1 MRAPRTQDSCPFRTH
16 PAMNTLPE
24 GRIALSGRESG
35 WSIPYQCLNDN
46 FTISWWAGLLPF
58 TCFYII
64 ISLWFCVDRYEALTC
79 TCHFLPEPESSLVF
93 FIEQLRNGMLWNGLF
108 QHILRQGSDED
119 GVQWL
124 CSFHFFWWIFGIFGT
139 WTFYGIFPS
148 YISVPTWLLMLLRS
162 CTRLGSWDEDGI
174 RFQGIQTTPRSPKIG
189 FSELFQELWHLN
201 AS

>member
-35 WSIPYQCLNDN
+35 WSIPYQCLNDT

-64 ISLWFCVDRYEALTC
+64 TSLWFCVDRYEALTC

-93 FIEQLRNGMLWNGLF
+93 FIEQTSKWNALEWFISAYFATGQWWRWCSVVVFFSFLLMDLRNLRNMNVLRDLSF
-108 QHILRQGSDED
+108 LHISPYLALDALEI
-119 GVQWL
+119 L
-124 CSFHFFWWIFGIFGT
+124 HTFGILGWGWYQVSRAVIT
-139 WTFYGIFPS
+139 SG
-148 YISVPTWLLMLLRS
+148 LMCYTNYATL
-162 CTRLGSWDEDGI
+162 TQNWV
-174 RFQGIQTTPRSPKIG
+174 
-189 FSELFQELWHLN
+189 
-201 AS
+201 